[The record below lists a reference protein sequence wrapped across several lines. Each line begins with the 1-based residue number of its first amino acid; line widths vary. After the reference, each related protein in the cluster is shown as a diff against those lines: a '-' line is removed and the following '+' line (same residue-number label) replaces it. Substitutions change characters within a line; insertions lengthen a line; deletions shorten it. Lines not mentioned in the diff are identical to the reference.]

1 MLLGRL
7 SSSLLGNMSAGREIN
22 RAGGYSSKDLQSKG
36 DGLIRASY

>member
-22 RAGGYSSKDLQSKG
+22 RAGYGSKDLQSKG